1 MEGPVKDAEA
11 DNDSKEDRIEEG
23 NIDETPL
30 DAEKGLP
37 TVIPTENAEMDP
49 SKGDKA
55 EEGKR
60 SEASQ
65 SKCSKLQSF
74 IFKAW
79 GFGHLGSLQK
89 FFMSQVR

>member
-1 MEGPVKDAEA
+1 MRNTAFNFLTNAIGLTVSPQKALVMEGPLKDAEA
-11 DNDSKEDRIEEG
+11 DNHSKKDKIE
-23 NIDETPL
+23 T
-30 DAEKGLP
+30 
-37 TVIPTENAEMDP
+37 DP
-49 SKGDKA
+49 SEGDKA